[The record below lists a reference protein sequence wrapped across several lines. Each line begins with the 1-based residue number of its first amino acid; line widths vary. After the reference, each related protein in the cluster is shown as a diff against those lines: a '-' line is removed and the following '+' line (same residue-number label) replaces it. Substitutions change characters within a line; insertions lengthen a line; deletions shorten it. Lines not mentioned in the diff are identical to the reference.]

1 MLLNCSLQSLS
12 ELNVSCNNLEDLPVT
27 LGLLRNL
34 RTFYA
39 DENYLLFIP
48 SEVCSSK
55 ITEVYT
61 HQNIYDLMKV

>member
-1 MLLNCSLQSLS
+1 MLLYCSLQSLS

-48 SEVCSSK
+48 AEVCSSK
-55 ITEVYT
+55 ITEGYT
-61 HQNIYDLMKV
+61 HQNIYDLIKI